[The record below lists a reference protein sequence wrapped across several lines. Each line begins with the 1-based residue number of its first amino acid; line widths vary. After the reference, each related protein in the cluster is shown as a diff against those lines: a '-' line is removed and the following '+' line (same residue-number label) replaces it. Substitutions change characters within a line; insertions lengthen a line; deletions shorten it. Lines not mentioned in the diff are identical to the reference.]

1 MRQISLREIRRY
13 VRSLSRTASDIL
25 TGRQWRFART
35 GSQRTLAVLPTR
47 LSVYQPIQQDEG
59 SDAKRHNIS
68 RAAEVI
74 HTVAVQPGEIFSFW
88 SILGRPTLQRGYRAG
103 RSLLGGSLVLD
114 EGGGLCQL
122 AGMLYLL
129 ALHSGLEILERHS
142 HSRDIYTDETRYT
155 PLGSDAAVAYGF
167 KDLRIVNTL
176 PSALSFRID
185 MTSQEIIVSLC
196 SLEPLSE
203 YHLEFVGLPVE
214 QPACKAVV
222 TYRYR
227 VPDGVRETIGISSYR

>member
-1 MRQISLREIRRY
+1 MRQLSLREIRRY
-13 VRSLSRTASDIL
+13 VRSLSRTVSDVF
-25 TGRQWRFART
+25 TGRQWRFARI
-35 GSQRTLAVLPTR
+35 GSQRPFVVLPAR
-47 LSVYQPIQQDEG
+47 LSLYQPVQQDEG
-59 SDAKRHNIS
+59 SEAKRYNIS

-74 HTVAVQPGEIFSFW
+74 HTVTVQPGEIFSFW

-103 RSLLGGSLVLD
+103 RSLLGGALVLD

-185 MTSQEIIVSLC
+185 MTSQEIVVSLC

-203 YHLEFVGLPVE
+203 YHLEFIGLPVDE
-214 QPACKAVV
+214 PARKSVV

-227 VPDGVRETIGISSYR
+227 VPDGARETIGISNYR